1 MSAHLTRFKFLLER
15 HIQAAIYS
23 LRVICAKPFAMFST
37 VVVIAVALTLP
48 TLFWMLS
55 DNLQTITNDWQH
67 KAQLS
72 IYLTLPIE
80 EAQMRQ
86 TLQAVQEVSGVA
98 KATLKTPQ
106 EGLKELEAQEGMQDI
121 MRYLPN
127 NPLPAVIEV
136 VPVLGEETPVKMKQ
150 LFLRLKDLPGVEQV
164 KFDMDWIKR
173 LHAVLGLVRALV
185 TGMLL
190 LLASGVVLIIGNTLR
205 LALNLRHEEIQ
216 VLKLVGA
223 TNDYIMRP
231 FLYSGIW
238 YGLLGAIGA
247 IFFVN
252 VFLLSLGG
260 AIEQLVKIYEMHYP
274 FIGLGIKQAYMLI
287 LFSAALGWLA
297 AQGFIRR
304 QLSSIEPG

>member
-1 MSAHLTRFKFLLER
+1 MSAHLTRFKFLLQP

-23 LRVICAKPFAMFST
+23 LRVICAKPFAMVST

-136 VPVLGEETPVKMKQ
+136 VPVLGEETPLKMKQ

-260 AIEQLVKIYEMHYP
+260 AIEQLVKTYEIHYP

-287 LFSAALGWLA
+287 MFSAALGWLA